1 MKLPKKKQKEILPK
15 KNFSAH
21 KIKTKCLRIRYLKS
35 FLTDVL
41 HRIYQKCKS
50 K

>member
-1 MKLPKKKQKEILPK
+1 MKLPKNLSKYFRKKFL
-15 KNFSAH
+15 SAH

-35 FLTDVL
+35 FSTDVL